1 MTCGKYS
8 GIILVISTMYSIAN
22 HQFKHPF
29 ACLIAGPSQSGKSTL
44 LSRILENN
52 DSLITPSPTKI
63 VYCYARWS
71 DAFNKLRVIS
81 PPIEFQEG
89 LPDIDRFDSQQNNL
103 LILDDLMT
111 QVEKDKSML
120 ELFTTD
126 SHHAN
131 ISVFLITQ
139 NLFSQGK
146 YARTISLNCQY
157 MFILNNPRDK
167 AQIYNLARQMYPTN
181 SQFLIECYEDATPK
195 KYGYLFLVLTQTA
208 DNRFRVQTG
217 ITPNEQRI
225 IYEAKKI

>member
-8 GIILVISTMYSIAN
+8 GIILVILTMYSIAN

-52 DSLITPSPTKI
+52 DSLIAPSPTKI

-71 DAFNKLRVIS
+71 DAFNKLREIS

-131 ISVFLITQ
+131 ISVF
-139 NLFSQGK
+139 
-146 YARTISLNCQY
+146 
-157 MFILNNPRDK
+157 
-167 AQIYNLARQMYPTN
+167 
-181 SQFLIECYEDATPK
+181 
-195 KYGYLFLVLTQTA
+195 
-208 DNRFRVQTG
+208 
-217 ITPNEQRI
+217 
-225 IYEAKKI
+225 